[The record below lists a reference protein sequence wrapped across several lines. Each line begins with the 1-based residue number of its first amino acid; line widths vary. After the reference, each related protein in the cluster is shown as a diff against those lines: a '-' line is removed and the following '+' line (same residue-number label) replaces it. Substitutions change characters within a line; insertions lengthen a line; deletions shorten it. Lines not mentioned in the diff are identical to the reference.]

1 MNVYENIERADEK
14 FRGKLKKVIDDLIP
28 LRSNRSATEAYYD
41 EHLEN
46 DWAYSRW
53 LDDKEDWEL
62 HGNSNRKFPDFE
74 LPPGAI
80 APDEARAFRK
90 ALLEVIKDDKHSFGY
105 LYFLLA
111 SEENREA
118 SMVLYPCVPVH
129 KRIDYAIQFDFDEI
143 EKEVESIDDLNE
155 KLDCLEKW
163 KRNSKK
169 TGYKGELKTIFNEWI
184 DDYIKSIKEKIESPN
199 LNNSGQTGAITEIQK
214 EITTAPQQTKQKVN
228 ITEEGKEILKNYFIS
243 SFKGMGNN
251 NVNYFDEY
259 LIPDLKKDR
268 TGKEYATIAK
278 LIFHSRE
285 LNRQKKPS
293 SFSKW
298 YEIFCN
304 CLGIDKKTYRPNV
317 LDTSL
322 IEPIFYYLHPEFP
335 DISK

>member
-1 MNVYENIERADEK
+1 MKVYENIEKAKNFKLE
-14 FRGKLKKVIDDLIP
+14 LKKVIDDLIP
-28 LRSNRSATEAYYD
+28 LRSNRSRTEAYYD
-41 EHLEN
+41 KHLEN
-46 DWAYSRW
+46 DLAYEAWRLS
-53 LDDKEDWEL
+53 KQDWDL
-62 HGNSNRKFPDFE
+62 HVHSNRKFPDFK
-74 LPPGAI
+74 LPQGAI
-80 APDEARAFRK
+80 APENARAFRK
-90 ALLEVIKDDKHSFGY
+90 ALLEVISDDKYSFGY

-129 KRIDYAIQFDFDEI
+129 KRIDYAIKFDFDEI

-169 TGYKGELKTIFNEWI
+169 TRYKGELKTIFNEWI
-184 DDYIKSIKEKIESPN
+184 DDYIKSIKEKIKSPN
-199 LNNSGQTGAITEIQK
+199 LNNSGQTGPITEIQK
-214 EITTAPQQTKQKVN
+214 EITAAPQQTKQKVN
-228 ITEEGKEILKNYFIS
+228 ITEEGKEILKHYFIS

-251 NVNYFDEY
+251 NVNYFDDC

-268 TGKEYATIAK
+268 TAKEYATIAK
-278 LIFHSRE
+278 LMFHSRE
-285 LNRQKKPS
+285 FNKQKKPS

-304 CLGIDKKTYRPNV
+304 CLGIEKKTYRPKV

-322 IEPIFYYLHPEFP
+322 IEPIFY
-335 DISK
+335 